1 MLTDEKL
8 SMFDKMKRADFR
20 AAFMEYKNIRLDN
33 EEIRQQTEEYVMSEK
48 CVEDINRLQA
58 GDYYFSIP
66 IRRMIPKNNSNKKRI
81 IYRFSEDETALMRL
95 LSLIHI

>member
-8 SMFDKMKRADFR
+8 SMFDKMKSSDFR

-33 EEIRQQTEEYVMSEK
+33 EEIRQQTEEYVM
-48 CVEDINRLQA
+48 
-58 GDYYFSIP
+58 
-66 IRRMIPKNNSNKKRI
+66 
-81 IYRFSEDETALMRL
+81 